1 MPKISKI
8 ERAELYKEPLI
19 QLFLNKFVSGEL
31 ENLIPVYD
39 PKQGYKYPVVEA
51 VVGEPSLVNEF
62 LNRLY
67 EAEILVRK
75 LYDKVVRC
83 PSCGSATVSIRYCCP
98 HCGSFD
104 IKKSALIEHVECGYI
119 DVEEKFREKDK
130 LVCPKCKKLL
140 TKPDVD
146 YRRAGVWCSCNECG
160 RSFDIP
166 VPSHFCRECHRK
178 FTFEDCVYQDVYSYH
193 LSEEARKE
201 AAFGGVIIAPIR
213 ELLREHEF
221 EVESPG
227 FLKGKSGA
235 SHMFDITAFRK
246 GQAEDLTVI
255 DLASADDV
263 VSEQPVI
270 AMFAKIFDVAPSK
283 AYLIAVPK
291 VNDNCRKMA
300 RLYKIELIEAKDQN
314 EAIKA
319 LKDKMFKK
327 R

>member
-1 MPKISKI
+1 MPKVSKI
-8 ERAELYKEPLI
+8 ERAELYKESLI

-31 ENLIPVYD
+31 EKLTPVYD
-39 PKQGYKYPVVEA
+39 PKQGYKYSVVEA

-67 EAEILVRK
+67 KAGILVRE

-83 PSCGSATVSIRYCCP
+83 PSCGSANVSIRYCCP

-119 DVEEKFREKDK
+119 DVEEKFREEDK
-130 LVCPKCKKLL
+130 LVCPRCKKQL

-146 YRRAGVWCSCNECG
+146 YRRAGVWCTCNECG

-166 VPSHFCRECHRK
+166 VPSHFCRDCHRK
-178 FTFEDCVYQDVYSYH
+178 FTFENCAYEDVYSYS

-201 AAFGGVIIAPIR
+201 AAFGGVMIAPIR
-213 ELLREHEF
+213 EFLREHGF
-221 EVESPG
+221 KVETPG

-246 GQAEDLTVI
+246 GQAEDMAVI
-255 DLASADDV
+255 DLASTEDV
-263 VSEQPVI
+263 VSEQPII
-270 AMFAKIFDVAPSK
+270 AMFAKIFDVEPNK
-283 AYLIAVPK
+283 AYLVAVPK
-291 VNDNCRKMA
+291 VSDNGKKMA
-300 RLYKIELIEAKDQN
+300 KLYKIELIEAKDQK
-314 EAIKA
+314 EAIRA
-319 LKDKMFKK
+319 LKDKMLKK
-327 R
+327 Q